1 MIKVTEKRVLTEIF
15 SLTCRAAE
23 AAQGSSSGG
32 LMGLPALEKKA
43 EHSDFQKSLIT
54 SRKKKKKIT
63 NNKDLLA
70 ANPLSLLLHIFLYKE
85 FHILIQQKQAIDLNW
100 GVQGQSLWKRNLIVC
115 TKGIS

>member
-54 SRKKKKKIT
+54 SRKKKKKLQIT
-63 NNKDLLA
+63 KT
-70 ANPLSLLLHIFLYKE
+70 
-85 FHILIQQKQAIDLNW
+85 
-100 GVQGQSLWKRNLIVC
+100 C
-115 TKGIS
+115 